1 MTTNETSPR
10 ILARRRIRAVAVSAA
25 FAVSAAAGAAVPSA
39 LAAPNPFVARSTATT
54 VTPNDDGSYRV
65 QIRESREL
73 AREFEL
79 GFGGGIGDS
88 FRLPADQI
96 PDDAETDGFDPSGPA
111 PVLPAYLKAS
121 YRMKAASLDG
131 EPVDI
136 AFTRNRHRVQAG
148 ITGTYPEGVHVADFD
163 YTVKN
168 AAVTSSGDEEAYL
181 EVHVR
186 LLGGA
191 PISAKDT
198 VIVDESELA
207 GSLVTQIDCVTYA
220 PDRVPC
226 GVQTEQGWTV
236 DFSAVSDRSRTG
248 DIVMILAVG

>member
-1 MTTNETSPR
+1 MTLRSR
-10 ILARRRIRAVAVSAA
+10 LACRPVVSLALA
-25 FAVSAAAGAAVPSA
+25 TLVLSA
-39 LAAPNPFVARSTATT
+39 LGGSVATTALGAPNPYGTVSIATT

-65 QIRESREL
+65 QSRESREL
-73 AREFEL
+73 VREYEV

-96 PDDAETDGFDPSGPA
+96 PDDADTDGFDPSGPA
-111 PVLPAYLKAS
+111 PVVPAYLRAA
-121 YRMKAASLDG
+121 YTMKSATLD
-131 EPVDI
+131 EQPVDVS
-136 AFTRNRHRVQAG
+136 FTRDRHRVQAG
-148 ITGTYPEGVHVADFD
+148 IQGTYPAGVHVADFD

-186 LLGGA
+186 LLAG
-191 PISAKDT
+191 PPTSSKD
-198 VIVDESELA
+198 IVFIDESQLA

-248 DIVMILAVG
+248 DIVIILAVG